1 MKDSTLA
8 VLLRTGA
15 LAGLLAATVAA
26 AAHGRPH
33 DLIDLDIGVDADRV
47 TFQVDSPLDSL
58 LGFGHAPVSAIE
70 RNAAAT
76 LLKRMQG
83 ADWLVRIDPRAE
95 CALAHA
101 ELAAPVLNR
110 PAPRSDAASAEI
122 AEPAAGN
129 HGSLIASYE
138 FECRHMAA
146 LDFVQVSV
154 FDEFKRVHRIA
165 VRVAGA
171 GAQFAVMLDRGSG
184 AAKVRLKR

>member
-1 MKDSTLA
+1 MNDSTFATL
-8 VLLRTGA
+8 VRTGA
-15 LAGLLAATVAA
+15 LAGLLAATFAA

-58 LGFGHAPVSAIE
+58 LGFGHAPVSAAE

-76 LLKRMQG
+76 LLKRMEG
-83 ADWLVRIDPRAE
+83 ADWLVRIDPRAQ
-95 CALAHA
+95 CALART

-110 PAPRSDAASAEI
+110 PAPKSEASSAAV

-146 LDFVQVSV
+146 LDSVQVSV
-154 FDEFKRVHRIA
+154 FDEFRRVQRISI
-165 VRVAGA
+165 RVAGA
-171 GAQFAVMLDRGSG
+171 GAQFAVMLNRGSG
-184 AAKVRLKR
+184 AAMVRLKR